1 MTPRQ
6 FHLLWGRHR
15 EELVHREM
23 IQAFSTAAII
33 NFSLAR
39 PEEPVAPKDFMPNF
53 QLPKAKESEA
63 ATVTSE
69 EMADYRSKRAH
80 ISALL
85 KMYQATGK
93 PDPYLAK
100 IGLVSNG
107 GS

>member
-15 EELVHREM
+15 EEVIHREM
-23 IQAFSTAAII
+23 LQAFTTAAII
-33 NFSLAR
+33 NFSLCR

-53 QLPKAKESEA
+53 QIPKAKEPEA
-63 ATVTSE
+63 ETVTSE

-85 KMYQATGK
+85 QIYNATGK
-93 PDPYLAK
+93 ADPYLVQ
-100 IGLVSNG
+100 IGLVSDG
-107 GS
+107 GC